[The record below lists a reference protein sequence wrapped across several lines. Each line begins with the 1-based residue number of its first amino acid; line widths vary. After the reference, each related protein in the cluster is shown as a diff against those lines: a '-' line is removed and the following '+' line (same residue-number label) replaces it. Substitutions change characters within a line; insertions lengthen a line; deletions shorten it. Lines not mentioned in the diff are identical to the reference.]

1 MTHRCV
7 AFFLGGLNKPTG
19 IRSYLDSSRQSH
31 RHGQKCPICQEVTTV
46 RDLVVNRVLD
56 HMVQV
61 YKQERPRILRGVTGG
76 GGGGG
81 AVFGAGAGAGAGAE
95 ARADAPG
102 SSGVIQKRGTKSK
115 SKAAPASVE
124 RTRKSSRTKTKR
136 SATQST
142 NKGGSNNNAS
152 DDDDGE
158 DDLDNDLDGD
168 YKNDDA
174 DDDDD
179 DFEPSAS
186 ASSSSGKRR
195 LSSSSTASARG
206 SGSRR
211 GSSAG
216 GGSSSSRSSSG
227 GGGGGDKKRGNGWF
241 GGKTSTATTKR
252 KGKGAA
258 QTKLGGNRR
267 GSLSSLIGGSSTS
280 GSSGTAGGAGGVGGA
295 GSADS
300 GGVGGGS
307 TVPCPVC
314 GKNVKS
320 STINQHLDMCL
331 NGGPVQTRG
340 ASASVAS
347 LPDAAAVDVGDGGSG
362 GGSSSGGGTVG
373 GSTSLSGSKG
383 KGKKSRSPYFDSS
396 KSGSKTDHAQTTTPS
411 PIPTTTTPKKKKKK
425 NNVAPADVEVIEDSS
440 TDENPD
446 GNPHAYDAIPSIRPF
461 TQSKSD
467 VTDETEAANVHSRNN
482 GSTQQEQAQE
492 QAQQGKRA
500 MEIRP
505 VSAQPAVRRRK
516 PMPKVHYQ
524 SLKLTQLKTLLR
536 DNFLPTTGK
545 EKKLCVGLHSS
556 FLNIFVSLS
565 ISPPPPH
572 FHPSFYVHACENGKR
587 G

>member
-1 MTHRCV
+1 
-7 AFFLGGLNKPTG
+7 
-19 IRSYLDSSRQSH
+19 
-31 RHGQKCPICQEVTTV
+31 
-46 RDLVVNRVLD
+46 
-56 HMVQV
+56 MVQV

-81 AVFGAGAGAGAGAE
+81 AVFGAGAGAGAGA
-95 ARADAPG
+95 AAPG
-102 SSGVIQKRGTKSK
+102 SSGVKQKRGTKSK

-142 NKGGSNNNAS
+142 NK
-152 DDDDGE
+152 
-158 DDLDNDLDGD
+158 
-168 YKNDDA
+168 
-174 DDDDD
+174 
-179 DFEPSAS
+179 
-186 ASSSSGKRR
+186 
-195 LSSSSTASARG
+195 
-206 SGSRR
+206 
-211 GSSAG
+211 
-216 GGSSSSRSSSG
+216 
-227 GGGGGDKKRGNGWF
+227 
-241 GGKTSTATTKR
+241 ATTKR
-252 KGKGAA
+252 KGKGKGAA

-280 GSSGTAGGAGGVGGA
+280 GSSGAAGGAGGVGGA

-307 TVPCPVC
+307 TVPCPV
-314 GKNVKS
+314 
-320 STINQHLDMCL
+320 
-331 NGGPVQTRG
+331 
-340 ASASVAS
+340 
-347 LPDAAAVDVGDGGSG
+347 
-362 GGSSSGGGTVG
+362 
-373 GSTSLSGSKG
+373 
-383 KGKKSRSPYFDSS
+383 

-411 PIPTTTTPKKKKKK
+411 PIATTTTPKKKKKK

-446 GNPHAYDAIPSIRPF
+446 DTPHANDAVPSIRPF

-545 EKKLCVGLHSS
+545 EKKLQERHKELVQLYNSESDALEPKSLRQCADVVMQRER
-556 FLNIFVSLS
+556 LNGTDTGASAQADSKVAAALS
-565 ISPPPPH
+565 KLTTKSPPEEIRAAQLAYLRQYRGHFAEIRKQARVHTAVAAANAAAAAAQATPPVAAAAAANSAGGGGGTKTKARTKAAAAAAAAAS
-572 FHPSFYVHACENGKR
+572 PSPSVRRSPSRTAKTAAAGKAAEAATAAAAAAD
-587 G
+587 GEMGDMEEEASQLLLEDDGEDEDDAAKEGGDAEDQDSQVEEVSSSPVF